1 MVQLGFI
8 TLPVSGNIVKV
19 MFFRTKHW
27 CVRMETKTKG
37 GTSLRI
43 FNLILKTHHKFIVCV
58 CVCGEFNRIN
68 IKHDFHFSNTNQ
80 TLIQKS
86 KHVRNIQYLLLVTQR
101 FLCNSLTKEN
111 NRVIDVFRRDAWHA
125 EATSNSNVCWKY
137 ETLCLFLQH

>member
-8 TLPVSGNIVKV
+8 TLPVSGNIAKV

-27 CVRMETKTKG
+27 CKDGNKNKRWYLSAYFQSNLKD
-37 GTSLRI
+37 TSQI
-43 FNLILKTHHKFIVCV
+43 HSVCV

-111 NRVIDVFRRDAWHA
+111 NREIDVFRRDAWHA